1 MNLRIALVT
10 VTLVL
15 SFALRGW
22 LSAAADPPH
31 RENLANFPQ
40 DAGTW
45 TMVSEEVLDEETAG
59 VLKADDYVVR
69 RYESAGQPVDLF
81 VAYYQ
86 TQKAGESMH
95 SPKNCLPGAG
105 WEITSTQQVAL
116 LEDSADPLMINKY
129 VIEKNGQKVWM
140 LYWYQAS
147 GRVIASEYWGKVYLV
162 LDALRTGRRDGGIVR
177 LTIPIRRNSDGSEEL
192 KVGLDMARTVMPL
205 LSKYLPG

>member
-22 LSAAADPPH
+22 LGAAADPPP
-31 RENLANFPQ
+31 RETLASFPQ
-40 DAGTW
+40 TAGTW
-45 TMVSEEVLDEETAG
+45 TMVSEEVLDDETSG